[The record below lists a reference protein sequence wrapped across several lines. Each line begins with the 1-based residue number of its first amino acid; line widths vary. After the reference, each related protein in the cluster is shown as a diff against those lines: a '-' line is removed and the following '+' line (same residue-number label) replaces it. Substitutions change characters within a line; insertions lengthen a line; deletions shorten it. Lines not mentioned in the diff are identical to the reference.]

1 LFDFT
6 EQIKLEEHITVK
18 LTLDALTVLDAI
30 ERKGSFAG
38 AAQALF
44 RVPST
49 VTYTVQ
55 KLEED
60 LGFAI
65 FKRVGRRSQLTP
77 AGQVLLE
84 QGRQLLVAAQEVVAS
99 AHQVHSGWEA
109 ELNIAVDTV
118 WDVTRLYPLIEE
130 FHGLNTG
137 VQINLSEEVMGG
149 TLEAIIEQRAHI
161 TLGGPPPVSPIQ
173 GITFEKVLT
182 AQWLFVVAKEHPLSK
197 QPQPLTQDD
206 IAPHMAVVIRD
217 SAKQSPIRD
226 HRSLGQRPMLR
237 VASME
242 QKILAQL
249 QGVGV
254 GFLPRHKIQ
263 HYLTTG
269 DLVALNIKKEAPTT
283 HQYCAWRT
291 TNTGRAQQWFV
302 EKIMSV

>member
-1 LFDFT
+1 M
-6 EQIKLEEHITVK
+6 K

-38 AAQALF
+38 AAETLF

-84 QGRQLLVAAQEVVAS
+84 QGRQLLLSAQDVVTA
-99 AHQVHSGWEA
+99 AHQVHSGWES
-109 ELNIAVDTV
+109 ELNIAMDTV
-118 WDVTRLYPLIEE
+118 WDMQRFYPLLDE
-130 FHGLNTG
+130 FHRLDTG

-161 TLGGPPPVSPIQ
+161 SLGGPPPVSPIQ
-173 GITFEKVLT
+173 GITFEKVMT
-182 AQWLFVVAKEHPLSK
+182 AQWLFVVAKEHPLIK
-197 QPQPLTQDD
+197 QPQPLTEDA
-206 IAPHMAVVIRD
+206 ISPYMAVVIRD

-263 HYLTTG
+263 HYLATG
-269 DLVALNIKKEAPTT
+269 ELVALNIEKEAPTT
-283 HQYCAWRT
+283 HQYCAWRSA
-291 TNTGRAQQWFV
+291 NSGRAQQWFV
-302 EKIMSV
+302 DKIMSA